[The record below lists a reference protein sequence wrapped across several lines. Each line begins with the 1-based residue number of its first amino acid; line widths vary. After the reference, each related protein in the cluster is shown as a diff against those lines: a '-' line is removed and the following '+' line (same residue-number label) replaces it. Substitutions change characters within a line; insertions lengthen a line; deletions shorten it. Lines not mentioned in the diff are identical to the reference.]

1 MLKPQ
6 GRKTVDESLPGRY
19 VPRMDWLWPIYQEYV
34 TRLAESGQVQ
44 SSDLGNAFL
53 EILANSIATLYVME
67 PIGDTIR
74 FRAMGQ
80 WPIPDVPGLLADPN
94 AFIADRYGGGK
105 YKINFHHAQSFVCTH
120 NFRTYGEER
129 WREMQEIEC
138 D

>member
-1 MLKPQ
+1 MLKPMVAML
-6 GRKTVDESLPGRY
+6 VDESVAGRY
-19 VPRMDWLWPIYQEYV
+19 VSPMDWLWPIYQEYV
-34 TRLAESGQVQ
+34 TRLAGTSQTQ
-44 SSDLGNAFL
+44 SSDLGHAFL

-80 WPIPDVPGLLADPN
+80 WPIPDVPELLADPN
-94 AFIADRYGGGK
+94 AFIADQFGGGK

-129 WREMQEIEC
+129 WREMKEIEC

>member
-1 MLKPQ
+1 
-6 GRKTVDESLPGRY
+6 
-19 VPRMDWLWPIYQEYV
+19 MDWLWPIYQEYV
-34 TRLAESGQVQ
+34 HRLSETKQFKSMELGQV
-44 SSDLGNAFL
+44 FL
-53 EILANSIATLYVME
+53 KILANSTATLYVME

-74 FRAMGQ
+74 FRGMGQ
-80 WPIPDVPGLLADPN
+80 WAMPDVPDLLADPN

-129 WREMQEIEC
+129 WREMEEIEF